1 MVIRMRHTRSHT
13 ANRRSHHALTA
24 PNLAVCQNCNASHKP
39 HHMCLNCG
47 SYKGRVVIDLL
58 EKKKEREAR
67 MQAKREMVRGQ
78 AVDQAPV
85 EEKEEKADKK

>member
-24 PNLAVCQNCNASHKP
+24 PNLAVCKNCGSQHRP

-47 SYKGRVVIDLL
+47 FYKGRVVIDLL
-58 EKKKEREAR
+58 AKKKSREAR
-67 MQAKREMVRGQ
+67 LEAKRELVRGT
-78 AVDQAPV
+78 AEETPV
-85 EEKEEKADKK
+85 TTK